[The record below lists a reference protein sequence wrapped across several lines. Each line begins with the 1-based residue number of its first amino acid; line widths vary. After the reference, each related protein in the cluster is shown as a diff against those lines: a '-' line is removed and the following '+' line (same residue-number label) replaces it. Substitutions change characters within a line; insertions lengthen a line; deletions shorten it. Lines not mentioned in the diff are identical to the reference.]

1 MAHCKKV
8 KDHLTR
14 IPLRNKNYFYKN
26 EIILPDVTIESSEE
40 NNQILHYVTANRNID
55 HHCSTKKFVDIFLR
69 DAHVLRSDAEMLT
82 YALGCIDP
90 TLNGLI
96 TEFGVCTGKTINI
109 IAALN
114 PFSIIAGFDSFEGIQ
129 EDWRVGA
136 PKYTFKITNGELPPL
151 LANVDIYKGYFDETI
166 PTFVKDSKGTPL
178 SFIHVDCDLYSS
190 TKTIFSM
197 LKEQIVPGTIILFD
211 EYFNYDGWERHEH
224 KAFQEFIKETHRT
237 FTYLAYNRYH
247 EQVLVRIN
255 A

>member
-1 MAHCKKV
+1 MKYV
-8 KDHLTR
+8 
-14 IPLRNKNYFYKN
+14 PLRNKNYFYNN
-26 EIILPDVTIESSEE
+26 EIILPDVNVESSEE

-55 HHCSTKKFVDIFLR
+55 HHGSTKKFKETFLK
-69 DAHVLRSDAEMLT
+69 DANALKSDAEILT

-114 PFSIIAGFDSFEGIQ
+114 PFSMIVGFDSFEGIQ

-136 PKYTFKITNGELPPL
+136 PKYTFKIKNGELPPL
-151 LANVDIYKGYFDETI
+151 LANVDIYKGYFEDTLPIFVEDSNGI
-166 PTFVKDSKGTPL
+166 PI

-197 LKEQIVPGTIILFD
+197 LKDQIVPGTIILFD
-211 EYFNYDGWERHEH
+211 EYFNYDGWEQHEH
-224 KAFQEFIKETHRT
+224 KAFREFIEKTNLN
-237 FTYLAYNRYH
+237 FTYLAYNQYH